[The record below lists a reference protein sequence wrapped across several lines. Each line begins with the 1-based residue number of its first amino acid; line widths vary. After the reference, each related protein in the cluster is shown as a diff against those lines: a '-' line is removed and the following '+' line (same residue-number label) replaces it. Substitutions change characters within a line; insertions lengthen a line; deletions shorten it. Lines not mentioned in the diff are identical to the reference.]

1 MFKKREIKMKK
12 SKERFCKICGKSI
25 KLRLTHA
32 KYCKICAELMCI
44 KRRKEAW
51 LRWKQRQK

>member
-1 MFKKREIKMKK
+1 MKK

-44 KRRKEAW
+44 KRRKEAM
-51 LRWKQRQK
+51 QRFKLKNETNN

>member
-1 MFKKREIKMKK
+1 MKK

-25 KLRLTHA
+25 KLRLIHA